1 MSLIRCKKC
10 RGTKKLMGM
19 GGIYK
24 NCDECNGVGQ
34 VDVEDAELIWT
45 DPESVRTVVTPV
57 IQVESEKVVVT
68 SVAIEPTAEDAPVVK
83 KKPKKKKPVQLD
95 MTKPE
100 NAYV

>member
-19 GGIYK
+19 GSIYK

-34 VDVEDAELIWT
+34 VDVEDAE
-45 DPESVRTVVTPV
+45 VTLANPAKVANPV
-57 IQVESEKVVVT
+57 IDP
-68 SVAIEPTAEDAPVVK
+68 ALDGNIPPIK
-83 KKPKKKKPVQLD
+83 KKPSKKKKQIQLD